1 MLLITKKITK
11 TDVGTLEPINI
22 GLTRGDSAYIDIEL
36 LDKQKN
42 PIELADG
49 DIIKIQVRDKEAD
62 GELVFEGQI
71 ITDVIDEDYTDYY
84 WYIRPSDTK
93 DLELTTYYYDIEV
106 ELENGDVFT
115 IVPTSEFTLLT
126 DTTKKDG

>member
-1 MLLITKKITK
+1 MLLITKKIIK
-11 TDVGTLEPINI
+11 TDVGTLERVNI
-22 GLTRGDSAYIDIEL
+22 GLTRGDSAYIDIDL
-36 LDKQKN
+36 VDKQKN
-42 PIELADG
+42 PIELTDG

-71 ITDVIDEDYTDYY
+71 ITEEIEDDKSYY

-93 DLELTTYYYDIEV
+93 DLELSTYYYDMEV

-115 IVPTSEFTLLT
+115 LIPTSEFTLLT
-126 DTTKKDG
+126 DTTIKEDG